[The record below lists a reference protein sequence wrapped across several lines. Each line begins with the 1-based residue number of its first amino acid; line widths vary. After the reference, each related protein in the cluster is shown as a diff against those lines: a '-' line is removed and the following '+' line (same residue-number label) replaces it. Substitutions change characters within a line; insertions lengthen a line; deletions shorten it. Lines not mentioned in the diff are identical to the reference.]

1 MRNWIF
7 LLLIYSTSLACK
19 KAKDDGADLID
30 PSMHL
35 KKVDSTL
42 LSNYIRD
49 RITYFENNPKII
61 DKLNIYAPYKG
72 HQYKIYI
79 DDILYSPDSLK
90 CFSYIIMEDHHYENA
105 FDGFIIIG
113 AKSSTTANWRL
124 QGQNHFR
131 VSDPQY
137 KEAKNILKNWYSSE
151 ESSTNDMYGKPYKHN
166 VSEPKFWT
174 GSLYFLKVKDDLY
187 YFECEYDSSGNLV
200 PRTQ

>member
-1 MRNWIF
+1 MMKSLFF

-79 DDILYSPDSLK
+79 DDIVYSPDSLK
-90 CFSYIIMEDHHYENA
+90 CFSYIIMEDHYYVNA
-105 FDGFIIIG
+105 FKGFIIIG

-124 QGQNHFR
+124 QGQTKYR
-131 VSDPQY
+131 VSDPLY
-137 KEAKNILKNWYSSE
+137 KTAKKYLREAYTISMRNW
-151 ESSTNDMYGKPYKHN
+151 NDGHFQFKYG
-166 VSEPKFWT
+166 SADAEFWT

-187 YFECEYDSSGNLV
+187 YFECEYDSSGNLA
-200 PRTQ
+200 PITQ